1 VETGTIFWTLQL
13 TALTTGM
20 MGSLHC
26 LGMCGGISATVALAS
41 PPADNAG
48 TKEGN
53 AVQVAFANLPAPVST
68 RAHAS
73 ARPTGAPFN
82 AGANVF
88 AFNMGR
94 IASYSIAGALAGSV
108 GGALAGLGQGWVIS
122 ETLPVRLM
130 LFLFANLMIIFTG
143 LYLMG
148 VPQLLAPL
156 EKAGGHLWRHVS
168 PYAKKLL
175 PLRSHTHA
183 ALFGM
188 LWGWIP
194 CGLVY
199 AMLLTAMSAG
209 SAANGALTMIAFGV
223 GTLPVMLATGWSA
236 VKLRGWTRNPRVRQI
251 AGIAVVA
258 MGAFG
263 IARLGSLAQLQAFG
277 AFCMTLIP
285 PAAAPL
291 MAP

>member
-1 VETGTIFWTLQL
+1 MESGTIFWTLLL
-13 TALTTGM
+13 TALTTGL

-41 PPADNAG
+41 PLAGKPGDQTLAPAHIAL
-48 TKEGN
+48 
-53 AVQVAFANLPAPVST
+53 ACIPMS
-68 RAHAS
+68 AS
-73 ARPTGAPFN
+73 ANFQPSA
-82 AGANVF
+82 AGANVL
-88 AFNMGR
+88 AFNGGR
-94 IASYSIAGALAGSV
+94 IASYAIAGALAGTL

-122 ETLPVRLM
+122 ETLPIRTV
-130 LFLFANLMIIFTG
+130 LFLFANLMIVFTG

-156 EKAGGHLWRHVS
+156 EKAGGHLWRRVS
-168 PYAKKLL
+168 PFAKKLL
-175 PLRSHTHA
+175 PLRSRTHA

-209 SAANGALTMIAFGV
+209 SAVNGALTMFAFGA
-223 GTLPVMLATGWSA
+223 GTLPVMVATGWSA
-236 VKLRGWTRNPRVRQI
+236 GRLRGWTRKPRVRLV
-251 AGIAVVA
+251 AGVAVVA
-258 MGAFG
+258 MGVFG
-263 IARLGSLAQLQAFG
+263 IARLGTLAQLQAFG

-291 MAP
+291 IAP